1 VFSAPALTKA
11 LDNDF
16 TDFGKEI
23 IPNSIK
29 QANVQGFVFTGYW
42 EDIGTIRSFYET
54 NISLTTIRPEFDF
67 YKESFPI
74 YTRRR
79 DLPASKI
86 NSCITTQCLT
96 ADGCIIT
103 NANIMHSIIGI
114 RTIIESGASLD
125 AVVCMGADYYESP
138 EDKLRNREQKIPD
151 IGIGRGTL
159 IRRAIIDKN
168 ARIGEVCR
176 IGVDNLERPDGDYS
190 NYHIRDGVIVI
201 PKNAVIPSGTVV

>member
-1 VFSAPALTKA
+1 LTKA
-11 LDNDF
+11 LDNDY

-23 IPNSIK
+23 IPNSIGGAK
-29 QANVQGFVFTGYW
+29 VQGYVFTGYW
-42 EDIGTIRSFYET
+42 EDIGTIRSFYDT

-67 YKESFPI
+67 YKENFPI

-79 DLPASKI
+79 DLPASKM
-86 NSCITTQCLT
+86 NSCVTTQCLT

-138 EDKLRNREQKIPD
+138 EDKRRNRQQNIPD
-151 IGIGRGTL
+151 IGIGRGSL

-168 ARIGEVCR
+168 ARIGDVCR
-176 IGVDNLERPDGDYS
+176 IGIDNLERRDGDFS
-190 NYHIRDGVIVI
+190 GYHIRDGIIVI
-201 PKNAVIPSGTVV
+201 PKNATIPSGTVI